1 VAGAATIPTLM
12 GRGSLRVPR
21 PASALPAATAGV
33 AVGHLR
39 GAPVPALPAATA
51 GVAVGHLRGAPVPVV
66 AGGLASVTDA
76 CEVRGFEFQTSADE
90 PERPREDEAHLGTFW
105 HQRCGLGHAVRELV
119 AAVRAEGERLLASA
133 VDRYVDAKH
142 AVWAEVERIRAL
154 VRDGR
159 PGGGGRAVG
168 RARAVRPSRYEQ
180 PVGPDGVGDPELRAA
195 GLEPVR
201 DRLQEAWRKF
211 AYRAQESLYRW
222 GFSEDGGVSE
232 FVQSDPNT
240 FRPTPIPIEKCLLF
254 RTTSARGSPEGRS
267 LRALFDAVERIVRD
281 LRRDE
286 QVGIIF
292 PKEVDEAGR
301 DMWELKLLTTGGQR
315 QIDTDPVIARYDQ
328 RIAMSVLD
336 DFILLGHEKVGSKAL
351 GVSKVELFGKAL
363 TRSWTRSR
371 GS

>member
-1 VAGAATIPTLM
+1 M